1 LKHRVM
7 KSDGSLDQEAGQ
19 YWNLSRYDERLQDQ
33 SHWCGSARWDRNRW
47 LRYGAF
53 HEGLVLSYLGK
64 FTGPEYFE
72 SLRGRTALD
81 WGCGGGANART
92 LCLHFGS
99 VIGCDIS
106 EPTTAESERRIRSF
120 GLKNFRSVFF
130 EAHRPEALLESLER
144 EAVDFVFSVAV
155 FQHFPSKAYAL
166 RVLGVME
173 RLMKPAA
180 FGLIQ
185 VRYFDGSEKLRQ
197 KEDDYARNVIYMT
210 SFTTDEFTGQLNT
223 AGFKL
228 LGSERDLDHP
238 EECHEYFF
246 FRK

>member
-1 LKHRVM
+1 MHRVM

-19 YWNLSRYDERLQDQ
+19 YWNLSRYDERIQDQ

-47 LRYGAF
+47 LAYGDF
-53 HEGLVLSYLGK
+53 HGALVRR
-64 FTGPEYFE
+64 F
-72 SLRGRTALD
+72 LREFASDDYSGHIGEKAALD

-106 EPTTAESERRIRSF
+106 ESTTAECERRIRSF
-120 GLKNFRSVFF
+120 RLKNFRSIFF
-130 EAHRPEALLESLER
+130 EAYRPEALLESLGR

-155 FQHFPSKAYAL
+155 FQHFPSKSYAL

-173 RLMKPAA
+173 GLMKPGA

-197 KEDDYARNVIYMT
+197 KEDDYARNMIYMT
-210 SFTTDEFTGQLNT
+210 SFKTDEFTGQLNT